1 MKGEP
6 SSEGATLIILDQKFL
21 RDIVNLELTLELTHG
36 KKSPMLKI
44 PREAPCV
51 MPLKLMD
58 ICKERE
64 KALVTKCIGSEDT
77 TLLL

>member
-6 SSEGATLIILDQKFL
+6 SSKGVRVIIFNQTFL
-21 RDIVNLELTLELTHG
+21 RDIVNLQLTLELTHG

-51 MPLKLMD
+51 IPLKLMD

-64 KALVTKCIGSEDT
+64 KALVTKCIWF
-77 TLLL
+77 